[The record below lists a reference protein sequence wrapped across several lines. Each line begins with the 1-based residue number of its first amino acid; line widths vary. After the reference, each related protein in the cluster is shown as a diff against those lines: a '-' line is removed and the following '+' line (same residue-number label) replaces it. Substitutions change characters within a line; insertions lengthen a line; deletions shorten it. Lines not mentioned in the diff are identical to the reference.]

1 LKRVPAP
8 FVTGRYSTRRQNGS
22 RGAIEI
28 DDPRILVD
36 DEGGGRDR
44 LEDLGDQ
51 RFPPG
56 IFLAH
61 VRTSMKQTVFPSVYS
76 PHDVMQSE
84 IHAHVGF

>member
-1 LKRVPAP
+1 
-8 FVTGRYSTRRQNGS
+8 VTGRCFIRRQDGS
-22 RGAIEI
+22 RCAVEF
-28 DDPRILVD
+28 DDPRIPVD

-51 RFPPG
+51 RFMPG
-56 IFLAH
+56 DFLAH